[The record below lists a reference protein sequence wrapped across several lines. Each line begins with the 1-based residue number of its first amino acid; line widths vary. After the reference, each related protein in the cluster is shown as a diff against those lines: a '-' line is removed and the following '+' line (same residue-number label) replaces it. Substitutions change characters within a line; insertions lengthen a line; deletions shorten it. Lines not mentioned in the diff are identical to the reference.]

1 MMKKTGLWGVVAAL
15 GLVSLLAACNGAVTT
30 LPVTERVTAEQVVAR
45 AQGPLD
51 LNVPLDLNR
60 PETKGILAAWANWS
74 SQHDDGFVVPP
85 RCSVA
90 FFKAIRVSDEEG
102 GLVAFINVNCQAD
115 PASIFVIWQSKGK
128 VSYQELTTERGEMQD
143 VRDLRGDGQVEVV
156 VRTSLGDGF
165 TQFYWPDVYQWSGN
179 GFVMKSKDY
188 IQSYYAAEYLPE
200 VSAMIGHAMEE
211 LDSSPGK
218 PKDRIEAEKEGYRPK
233 AVSLAI
239 LAECQEGLKRLAAL
253 SKSAAETPTERQP
266 VP

>member
-1 MMKKTGLWGVVAAL
+1 MKKTGLWGVVAAL
-15 GLVSLLAACNGAVTT
+15 GLVSLLTGCDGAVATV
-30 LPVTERVTAEQVVAR
+30 PVTERVTAEQVATR
-45 AQGPLD
+45 EQGPLD
-51 LNVPLDLNR
+51 LKVPLDLNR
-60 PETKGILAAWANWS
+60 PGPKGILAAWANWS
-74 SQHDDGFVVPP
+74 SQHDDGFVVPV

-90 FFKAIRVSDEEG
+90 FFKAIRVGQEKDA
-102 GLVAFINVNCQAD
+102 GLVAFINLNCQAD

-128 VSYQELTTERGEMQD
+128 VNYQELRTERGEKQD

-165 TQFYWPDVYQWSGN
+165 TRFYWPDVYEWSGN
-179 GFVMKSKDY
+179 GFVVKSKDH

-218 PKDRIEAEKEGYRPK
+218 PKDRIEAGKLSQ

-239 LAECQEGLKRLAAL
+239 LAQCQEGLKRLAAL